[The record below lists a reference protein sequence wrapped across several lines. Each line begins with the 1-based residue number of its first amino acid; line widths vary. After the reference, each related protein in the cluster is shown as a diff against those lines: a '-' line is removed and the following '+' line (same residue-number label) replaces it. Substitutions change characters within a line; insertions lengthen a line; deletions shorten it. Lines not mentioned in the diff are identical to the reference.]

1 MPIRTCV
8 SRRSQNRLVTAH
20 AATNDDSVEVAETA
34 NPVVTSQNGASSSE
48 KKQTKN
54 DERPGFVRDRTTRRP
69 RVKDVV
75 KNPLRFVKDV
85 TYLILTG
92 ASKTIDDIVENVVI
106 PCNRL
111 DALYREY
118 TSEQLKEKTN
128 EFKERLANG
137 ADAVD
142 TLIVEAFAV
151 VREAARRELNM
162 RHFDVQLVGGA
173 LLHDGKIAEMATGEG
188 KTLTATLPAYL
199 NALAG
204 EGVHVVTVN
213 DYLAKRDAEWM
224 GRVHRS
230 LGLTVGVVQSDS
242 TPDERKEA
250 YACDVTYVTNQE
262 VGFDYLR
269 DNMASEVGD
278 LVMQRRFNFAIVDEV
293 DSVLIDEGRNPLLI
307 TGPGSGGG
315 DEEMTK
321 YSIASDVAEQLRQ
334 NLDYVVD
341 FKQKTV
347 DLTERGMMVA
357 EQLLG
362 VADVWDTYD
371 PWGRYLL
378 LAVKAKALYL
388 RDVQYIVREGTRGWA
403 FPNPTATVSA
413 AP

>member
-34 NPVVTSQNGASSSE
+34 NPVVTSPNGASSSE

-85 TYLILTG
+85 TFLIPTG

-142 TLIVEAFAV
+142 TLMVEAFAV

-307 TGPGSGGG
+307 TGPGSWGG